1 MTRRWLFAASAA
13 LQLSVAACG
22 GAANDHPASG
32 ASANAPGGPANAAGD
47 TASAAGGTTVAAGV
61 PRSAGAGN
69 DSSAT
74 APAAASLP
82 VSFADLAAIHKNL
95 QGRRGHPVFVNFW
108 ATWCGPC
115 VEELPQLAALSREE
129 AALGTDF
136 VGISTDAWVTGE
148 GAETETKVRAF
159 MARAGIVYTNLIY
172 RGDQDPL
179 LNAFKLPGPIPF
191 SILYDGQGRIVT
203 SWTGPVPIAEVRR
216 RLAGLRLPG

>member
-1 MTRRWLFAASAA
+1 MRRFETLLLLLGLTAAACAKSASGPANQSAPGTAANTPPPVATDGPGATPADQGAPPAPAGSAA
-13 LQLSVAACG
+13 
-22 GAANDHPASG
+22 
-32 ASANAPGGPANAAGD
+32 APGGSGAA
-47 TASAAGGTTVAAGV
+47 VAAAEV
-61 PRSAGAGN
+61 KF
-69 DSSAT
+69 
-74 APAAASLP
+74 
-82 VSFADLAAIHKNL
+82 VDLDGLRAEL
-95 QGRRGHPVFVNFW
+95 QTRRKSGRPVFVNFW

>member
-1 MTRRWLFAASAA
+1 MRKRWVFAAATA

-22 GAANDHPASG
+22 GGSTNDHPAAG
-32 ASANAPGGPANAAGD
+32 APANAAGHP
-47 TASAAGGTTVAAGV
+47 TGTTAGQ
-61 PRSAGAGN
+61 RRAGN
-69 DSSAT
+69 NSPAT
-74 APAAASLP
+74 APSAASLP

-95 QGRRGHPVFVNFW
+95 QGRRGRPVLVNFW

-129 AALGTDF
+129 GALGTDF

-148 GAETETKVRAF
+148 GAETETKVRTF
-159 MARAGIVYTNLIY
+159 MARAGVAYTNLIY

-203 SWTGPVPIAEVRR
+203 SWTGPVPIAELRR
-216 RLAGLRLPG
+216 ALLRLRAPV